1 MKEKHIPKP
10 DVIIADPPRA
20 GMNPKTVKDILSL
33 EPEKIVYLSCNP
45 ASQARD
51 IALLCEEKYKLVKIQ
66 PVDMF
71 PQTYHIENVSL
82 LIKIIK

>member
-1 MKEKHIPKP
+1 MASNLLIHIYLQ
-10 DVIIADPPRA
+10 RA
-20 GMNPKTVKDILSL
+20 GMNPKRLSL
-33 EPEKIVYLSCNP
+33 EPEKIVYVSCNP

-71 PQTYHIENVSL
+71 PQTYHIENVAL
-82 LIKIIK
+82 LVKVNNNK

>member
-1 MKEKHIPKP
+1 MEEKHLPKP

-33 EPEKIVYLSCNP
+33 ESEKIVYVSCNP

-51 IALLCEEKYKLVKIQ
+51 MALLCAEKYKLVKIQ

-71 PQTYHIENVSL
+71 PQTYHIENVAL
-82 LIKIIK
+82 LIKK